1 MILLLTSFLAGML
14 SVLAPCVIAI
24 IPVLIARNA
33 TGGRQRSPFFVIGG
47 LAISIIIFSILLKS
61 TTLLFGV
68 PTMFWAILSGGIIM
82 IFGVVTLFP
91 HLWDKL
97 VIATNLSLFTQKG
110 LSGASSKRGAWAD
123 IVLGATLGPVFS
135 ACSPTYALIVASILP
150 VEPLEGIVYLLAYVA
165 GLSLLL
171 ALIAIFGR
179 SLIKKLGWGINPE
192 STFRKVLGIVL
203 IVIGLLILTGLDKE
217 ILGFLVSNGLFDW
230 QINFEAGLVAE

>member
-1 MILLLTSFLAGML
+1 MILLFTSFLAGML

-33 TGGRQRSPFFVIGG
+33 TGGRQRSPFFVIAG
-47 LAISIIIFSILLKS
+47 LAVSIIIFSILLKS
-61 TTLLFGV
+61 TTLLLGV
-68 PTMFWAILSGGIIM
+68 PTMFWAILSGGIIVV
-82 IFGVVTLFP
+82 FGLVTLFP
-91 HLWDKL
+91 HLWDKV

-110 LSGASSKRGAWAD
+110 LSGASSKRGVWAD
-123 IVLGATLGPVFS
+123 IVLGASLGPVFS

-150 VEPLEGIVYLLAYVA
+150 AQPVEGLMYLLAYVA

-192 STFRKVLGIVL
+192 SMFRKVLGIVL
-203 IVIGLLILTGLDKE
+203 IVVGLLILTGLDKE

-230 QINFEAGLVAE
+230 QINFESNFIAE

>member
-1 MILLLTSFLAGML
+1 MILLFTSFLAGML

-33 TGGRQRSPFFVIGG
+33 TSGRQRSPFFVIGG
-47 LAISIIIFSILLKS
+47 LAVSIIVFSILLKS
-61 TTLLFGV
+61 TTLLLGV
-68 PTMFWAILSGGIIM
+68 PTMFWAILSGGIITV
-82 IFGVVTLFP
+82 FGLVTLFP
-91 HLWDKL
+91 HLWDKV
-97 VIATNLSLFTQKG
+97 VIATNFSLFTQKR

-123 IVLGATLGPVFS
+123 VVLGATLGPVFS

-150 VEPLEGIVYLLAYVA
+150 AEPLEGFVYLLAYVA

-179 SLIKKLGWGINPE
+179 SLIQKLGWGINPE
-192 STFRKVLGIVL
+192 SMFRKVLGIVL
-203 IVIGLLILTGLDKE
+203 IIVGLLILTGLDKE

-230 QINFEAGLVAE
+230 QINFESGLVQE